1 MLINSRNTNKMS
13 QLIYQ
18 TPEPE
23 KEDVIESIAKGIR
36 TLIGSNKITI
46 LDHVSMSERKV
57 NKLNQKLA
65 TATSKYSVEPS
76 DVISIYDS
84 VPDEIVTCIRE
95 KIVGMSGSM
104 TYEEILKHFMQ
115 MSSDVDNP
123 LSQSMNIA
131 KIDKYF
137 GEKMVYNMTCSI
149 NSGTLAIIW
158 SALLLS
164 IYSKHAS
171 SIDSYNCDKIIK
183 CGVALALSFG
193 VMFMQ
198 YEHKNSGSPT
208 NYISKLSSV
217 YYKYRGNSLPD
228 LLNLDKMKNSISE
241 ASYTDKIRMG
251 QLFNMVYTFRIGDT
265 CISKLTK
272 GSSFIDIN
280 SIIRAAW
287 PLPTDYEISKMYRL
301 YTEPYIY

>member
-1 MLINSRNTNKMS
+1 MYQIKIN
-13 QLIYQ
+13 
-18 TPEPE
+18 PEPQYQ
-23 KEDVIESIAKGIR
+23 KDDVVETISN
-36 TLIGSNKITI
+36 LIFGKKITI
-46 LDHVSMSERKV
+46 LDNISLSERKV
-57 NKLNQKLA
+57 NKLNEKLA
-65 TATSKYSVEPS
+65 IASSKYTVDAS
-76 DVISIYDS
+76 DVIAIYDKI
-84 VPDEIVTCIRE
+84 PDEIVACIKDRIIGLSE
-95 KIVGMSGSM
+95 SM
-104 TYEEILKHFMQ
+104 TYEEILKHFMKI
-115 MSSDVDNP
+115 SSDVDNP
-123 LSQSMNIA
+123 ISQSMNIA

-158 SALLLS
+158 SALILS
-164 IYSKHAS
+164 IYSKYVS
-171 SIDSYNCDKIIK
+171 SVDSYNYGKIVK
-183 CGVALALSFG
+183 CGVAFALSFG

-217 YYKYRGNSLPD
+217 YYKYRGNYSLPD
-228 LLNLDKMKNSISE
+228 LLNLDKMKKSISE

-251 QLFNMVYTFRIGDT
+251 QLFNMLYTFRIGDT

-287 PLPTDYEISKMYRL
+287 PLPTDYDISKMYRL
-301 YTEPYIY
+301 YTESYIY

>member
-1 MLINSRNTNKMS
+1 MYQIQIN
-13 QLIYQ
+13 
-18 TPEPE
+18 PEPQYQKDE
-23 KEDVIESIAKGIR
+23 IVETISN
-36 TLIGSNKITI
+36 LIFGKKVRI
-46 LDHVSMSERKV
+46 LGDISLSERKV
-57 NKLNQKLA
+57 NKLNEKLA
-65 TATSKYSVEPS
+65 IAASKYTVEAS
-76 DVISIYDS
+76 DVIAIYDKI
-84 VPDEIVTCIRE
+84 PEEFVTCIKN
-95 KIVGMSGSM
+95 KIINLSDSM
-104 TYEEILKHFMQ
+104 TYEEILKHFMKI
-115 MSSDVDNP
+115 SSDVDNP
-123 LSQSMNIA
+123 ISQSMNIA

-158 SALLLS
+158 SALILS
-164 IYSKHAS
+164 IYSKYVS
-171 SIDSYNCDKIIK
+171 SVDSYNYGKIVK
-183 CGVALALSFG
+183 CGVAFALSFG

-217 YYKYRGNSLPD
+217 YYKYRGNYSLPD
-228 LLNLDKMKNSISE
+228 LLNLDKMKKSISE

-287 PLPTDYEISKMYRL
+287 PLPTDYDISKMYRL
-301 YTEPYIY
+301 YTESYIY

>member
-1 MLINSRNTNKMS
+1 MYQIKIN
-13 QLIYQ
+13 
-18 TPEPE
+18 PEPQYP
-23 KEDVIESIAKGIR
+23 KDDVVETISN
-36 TLIGSNKITI
+36 LIFGKKITI
-46 LDHVSMSERKV
+46 LDNISLSERKV
-57 NKLNQKLA
+57 NKLNEKLA
-65 TATSKYSVEPS
+65 IASSKYTVDAS
-76 DVISIYDS
+76 DVIAIYDKI
-84 VPDEIVTCIRE
+84 PDEIVACIKDRIIGLSE
-95 KIVGMSGSM
+95 SM
-104 TYEEILKHFMQ
+104 TYEEILKHFMKI
-115 MSSDVDNP
+115 SSDVDNP
-123 LSQSMNIA
+123 ISQSMNIA

-137 GEKMVYNMTCSI
+137 GDKMVYNMTCSI

-158 SALLLS
+158 SALILS
-164 IYSKHAS
+164 IYSKYVS
-171 SIDSYNCDKIIK
+171 SVDSYNYGKIVK
-183 CGVALALSFG
+183 CGVAFALSFG

-217 YYKYRGNSLPD
+217 YYKYRGNYSLPD
-228 LLNLDKMKNSISE
+228 LLNLDKMKKSISE

-287 PLPTDYEISKMYRL
+287 PLPTDYDISKMYRL
-301 YTEPYIY
+301 YTESYIY

>member
-1 MLINSRNTNKMS
+1 MS
-13 QLIYQ
+13 QLMYK
-18 TPEPE
+18 TPETRE
-23 KEDVIESIAKGIR
+23 REGVLESMANGIR
-36 TLIGSNKITI
+36 TFISVKKITI
-46 LDHVSMSERKV
+46 LNNVSVSERKV
-57 NKLNQKLA
+57 AKLNQKLA
-65 TATSKYSVEPS
+65 TATSRYSVEVS

-84 VPDEIVTCIRE
+84 IPNEIVDCIRN
-95 KIVGMSGSM
+95 KIVGMSRSM
-104 TYEEILKHFMQ
+104 TYEEILKHFMRI
-115 MSSDVDNP
+115 SSDVDNP
-123 LSQSMNIA
+123 ISQSMSIA

-164 IYSKHAS
+164 IYSKYVS
-171 SIDSYNCDKIIK
+171 SVDSYNCGKIIK
-183 CGVALALSFG
+183 CGVAFALSFG
-193 VMFMQ
+193 VLFMQ

-217 YYKYRGNSLPD
+217 YYKYRGNFSLPD
-228 LLNLDKMKNSISE
+228 ILNLDKMKNSISE

-251 QLFNMVYTFRIGDT
+251 QLFNMVYTFRIGDA

-272 GSSFIDIN
+272 GSSYIDIS

-287 PLPTDYEISKMYRL
+287 PLPTDYDISKMYRL
-301 YTEPYIY
+301 YTESYIY

>member
-1 MLINSRNTNKMS
+1 MYQIQINPKPQYQKDEIVETISNLIFGKKVR
-13 QLIYQ
+13 
-18 TPEPE
+18 
-23 KEDVIESIAKGIR
+23 
-36 TLIGSNKITI
+36 I
-46 LDHVSMSERKV
+46 LGDISLSERKV
-57 NKLNQKLA
+57 NKLNEKLA
-65 TATSKYSVEPS
+65 IAASKYTVEAS
-76 DVISIYDS
+76 DVIAIYDKI
-84 VPDEIVTCIRE
+84 PEEFVTCIKN
-95 KIVGMSGSM
+95 KIINLTDSM
-104 TYEEILKHFMQ
+104 TYEEILKHFMKI
-115 MSSDVDNP
+115 SSDVDNP
-123 LSQSMNIA
+123 ISQSMNIA

-158 SALLLS
+158 SALILS
-164 IYSKHAS
+164 IYSKYVS
-171 SIDSYNCDKIIK
+171 SVDSYNYGKIVK
-183 CGVALALSFG
+183 CGVAFALSFG

-217 YYKYRGNSLPD
+217 YYKYRGNYSLPD
-228 LLNLDKMKNSISE
+228 LLNLDKMKKSISE

-287 PLPTDYEISKMYRL
+287 PLPTDYDISKMYRL
-301 YTEPYIY
+301 YTESYIY

>member
-1 MLINSRNTNKMS
+1 M
-13 QLIYQ
+13 YQ
-18 TPEPE
+18 IQITPEPQYQ
-23 KEDVIESIAKGIR
+23 KDDVVETISN
-36 TLIGSNKITI
+36 LIFGKKIKI
-46 LDHVSMSERKV
+46 LDNISISERKV
-57 NKLNQKLA
+57 NKLNEKLDIA
-65 TATSKYSVEPS
+65 SSKYTVDAS
-76 DVISIYDS
+76 DVIAIYDKI
-84 VPDEIVTCIRE
+84 PDEIVTCIE
-95 KIVGMSGSM
+95 NKITSLSGSM
-104 TYEEILKHFMQ
+104 TYEEILKHFIKI
-115 MSSDVDNP
+115 SSDVANP
-123 LSQSMNIA
+123 ISQSMDIA

-137 GEKMVYNMTCSI
+137 GERMVYNMTCSI

-164 IYSKHAS
+164 IYSKYVNS
-171 SIDSYNCDKIIK
+171 VGSYNCGKIIK
-183 CGVALALSFG
+183 CGVAFALSFG

-217 YYKYRGNSLPD
+217 YYKFRGNYSLPD

-241 ASYTDKIRMG
+241 ASYADKIRMG

-287 PLPTDYEISKMYRL
+287 PLPTDYDISKMYRL
-301 YTEPYIY
+301 YTESYIY

>member
-1 MLINSRNTNKMS
+1 MS
-13 QLIYQ
+13 QLLINP
-18 TPEPE
+18 PEPQLQWG
-23 KEDVIESIAKGIR
+23 DVV
-36 TLIGSNKITI
+36 NKLSDIIFGKTITI
-46 LDHVSMSERKV
+46 LDHISLSERKV
-57 NKLNQKLA
+57 YKLNEKLA
-65 TATSKYSVEPS
+65 VASSKYVVEVS
-76 DVISIYDS
+76 DVMAIYDQI
-84 VPDEIVTCIRE
+84 PNEIISCVKE
-95 KIVGMSGSM
+95 KVVRHPGSM
-104 TYEEILKHFMQ
+104 SYEEILKHFMQ

-164 IYSKHAS
+164 IYSKYAS
-171 SIDSYNCDKIIK
+171 SVDSYNCDKIIK
-183 CGVALALSFG
+183 CGVAFALSFG

-217 YYKYRGNSLPD
+217 YNKYRGNYSLPD

-241 ASYTDKIRMG
+241 ASYMDKIRMG
-251 QLFNMVYTFRIGDT
+251 QLFNMVYTFRIGDA
-265 CISKLTK
+265 CICKLTK
-272 GSSFIDIN
+272 DSNFIDVK
-280 SIIRAAW
+280 SIVSAAW
-287 PLPTDYEISKMYRL
+287 PLPTDYDISKMYRL
-301 YTEPYIY
+301 YTDSHVY

>member
-1 MLINSRNTNKMS
+1 MYQIQIN
-13 QLIYQ
+13 
-18 TPEPE
+18 PEPQYQKDDIVE
-23 KEDVIESIAKGIR
+23 TISN
-36 TLIGSNKITI
+36 LIFGKKVKILGNI
-46 LDHVSMSERKV
+46 SLSERKV
-57 NKLNQKLA
+57 NKLNEKLA
-65 TATSKYSVEPS
+65 IAASKYTVEAS
-76 DVISIYDS
+76 DVIAIYDKI
-84 VPDEIVTCIRE
+84 PEEIVTCIKN
-95 KIVGMSGSM
+95 KIINLSDSM
-104 TYEEILKHFMQ
+104 TYEEILKHFMKI
-115 MSSDVDNP
+115 SSDVDNP
-123 LSQSMNIA
+123 ISQAMDIA

-137 GEKMVYNMTCSI
+137 GERMVYNMTCSI

-164 IYSKHAS
+164 IYSKYVNS
-171 SIDSYNCDKIIK
+171 VDSYNCGKIIK
-183 CGVALALSFG
+183 CGVAFALSFG

-198 YEHKNSGSPT
+198 YEHKNSGSIT

-217 YYKYRGNSLPD
+217 YYKFRGNYSLPD

-241 ASYTDKIRMG
+241 ASYADKIRMG

-287 PLPTDYEISKMYRL
+287 PLPTDYDISKMYRL
-301 YTEPYIY
+301 YTETYIY